1 MNLPQVREPEPIV
14 EFFAHRMPI
23 EKLRQSLRTALIN
36 FERHVFHDM
45 QIPEEELAAA
55 MLLDLLAV
63 HKGWY
68 GYLDAFWDEFETYV
82 LKDVCQNATFDSLRI
97 LARARR
103 NDVYRVVT
111 PHYLAVP

>member
-1 MNLPQVREPEPIV
+1 MNFPQVREPEPIV

-23 EKLRQSLRTALIN
+23 EKLRQSLRTALVN
-36 FERHVFHDM
+36 FERQVFHDM

-68 GYLDAFWDEFETYV
+68 GYLDDFWSEFEAYV
-82 LKDVCQNATFDSLRI
+82 LEDVCQNATYDSLRNI
-97 LARARR
+97 YNAVARK
-103 NDVYRVVT
+103 
-111 PHYLAVP
+111 